1 VIFIDASGCSVVTFV
16 DERGGDYVNR
26 TGRRVTV
33 AFAGAVTL
41 VSLLPGAAVAAP
53 TPDGAG
59 AVPPIAWA
67 PCADA
72 PDVDCGT
79 VTVPI
84 DWSRKNGPTIQIA
97 LARRRATDPAAR
109 IGTLVMDPGGP
120 GGPGAQTVKRGQL
133 FSDELHRHYDVV
145 GFDPR
150 GVGESSPVLCE
161 ETTFPAFDEPKNQAQ
176 FEELRAFNR
185 AWVDNCRRTTGP
197 LYDFVDT
204 NSVARDMDVIRA
216 GLGEKRLNYLGISY
230 GTLMGT
236 AYAELFPQRV
246 GRFVL
251 DSNMDHSVRTT
262 WGFVSTESRGAEENF
277 DQFVAWCDRSEQ
289 CIQHG
294 RDVRAIHHEILKKA
308 ESGELVVPT
317 PDGDLVVTPLRY
329 LSEIN
334 GAFYGPD
341 WRYISELIDLLESVG
356 AGVPK
361 QAPAGAFAV
370 SVQELVHDPF
380 TAVFCEDW
388 RLPVHSY
395 AELKAL
401 RVASE
406 VLVAPDMQV
415 SPLGWGATL
424 GCIGLEDRVRNPQH
438 DLRIKGVDSLLMVN
452 SRYDPA
458 TPWQWATNAA
468 SQAKAPLLR
477 YDGWGHFAYEKSPCV
492 SGKTDAFLITGKLP
506 ARGASCPAV
515 EPDFGAGARRAP
527 TVKLPTKR
535 W

>member
-1 VIFIDASGCSVVTFV
+1 M
-16 DERGGDYVNR
+16 NR

-41 VSLLPGAAVAAP
+41 VGLLPGVAKAAP
-53 TPDGAG
+53 APDGAG

-67 PCADA
+67 PCVDA
-72 PDVDCGT
+72 PEADCGT

-97 LARRRATDPAAR
+97 LARRKALDPAAR
-109 IGTLVMDPGGP
+109 VGTLVMDPGGP
-120 GGPGAQTVKRGQL
+120 GGPGAELIKQTGDIFTK
-133 FSDELHRHYDVV
+133 ELQRHYDLV

-150 GVGESSPVLCE
+150 GVGNSHPVQCE
-161 ETTFPAFDEPKNQAQ
+161 DQPFPAFEEPTNQAQ
-176 FEELRAFNR
+176 FDELKAFNR
-185 AWVDNCRRTTGP
+185 AWVENCRRNTGP

-204 NSVARDMDVIRA
+204 NSVARDMDAIRA
-216 GLGEKRLNYLGISY
+216 GLGDKKLNYLGISY

-251 DSNMDHSVRTT
+251 DSNMDHSLKTT
-262 WGFVSTESRGAEENF
+262 WGFVSTESRAAQENF
-277 DQFVAWCDRSEQ
+277 DQFVAWCRRSTL

-308 ESGELVVPT
+308 EAGELVFEL
-317 PDGDLVVTPLRY
+317 PDGSTWVVTPLRY
-329 LSEIN
+329 LSELN
-334 GAFYGPD
+334 GSFYGPNWD
-341 WRYISELIDLLESVG
+341 YVTELMDTLEKAGNG
-356 AGVPK
+356 ATA
-361 QAPAGAFAV
+361 QLPAGAFEGPT
-370 SVQELVHDPF
+370 VQELVTDPF

-388 RLPVHSY
+388 ALPVRNY
-395 AELKAL
+395 AELKAM
-401 RVASE
+401 RIASQT
-406 VLVAPDMQV
+406 LVAPDMQV

-424 GCIGLEDRVRNPQH
+424 GCIGLENRVRNPQH
-438 DLRIKGVDSLLMVN
+438 DLKIRGVDSLLMVN

-458 TPWQWATNAA
+458 TPWQWATAAA

-477 YDGWGHFAYEKSPCV
+477 YDGWGHYAYEKSTCV

-506 ARGASCPAV
+506 PRGASCPAV
-515 EPDFGAGARRAP
+515 EPVFEPHARGATAP
-527 TVKLPTKR
+527 SLPKNR